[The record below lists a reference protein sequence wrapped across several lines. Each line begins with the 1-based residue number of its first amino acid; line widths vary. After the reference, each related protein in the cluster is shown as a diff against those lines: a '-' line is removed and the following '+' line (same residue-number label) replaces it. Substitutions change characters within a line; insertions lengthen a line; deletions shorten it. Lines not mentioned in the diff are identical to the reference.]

1 MKENIYM
8 NFSLCEQG
16 LIKWVQGR
24 YSKNMSIFN
33 KQKKEK
39 YFSCTSQSYA
49 ISGTSNS
56 IDNL

>member
-1 MKENIYM
+1 M